1 MNFRK
6 TRYDDEPE
14 INLIPLIDVLLV
26 ILIFLAA
33 TTSFNR
39 YQQLKLS
46 LPRATGEATQQ
57 DAMHVAVSHD
67 GLYAVEGQLLPGTT
81 SAELADALR
90 QLTAARAKGTTH
102 PDEQAQ
108 ADGSSEPVLVI
119 DADAQASHAAVVRV
133 MEAARQAGIERIHFT
148 TQASP

>member
-6 TRYDDEPE
+6 SRQDDDLE

-39 YQQLKLS
+39 YQQLQLT
-46 LPRATGEATQQ
+46 LPRAAAEAQQ
-57 DAMHVAVSHD
+57 PDALHIAISHD
-67 GLYAVEGQLLPGTT
+67 GLYAVQGQLLPGTT
-81 SAELADALR
+81 TEDIAETLR
-90 QLTAARAKGTTH
+90 QWLAAQRG
-102 PDEQAQ
+102 DQA
-108 ADGSSEPVLVI
+108 ADPAESVLVI

-133 MEAARQAGIERIHFT
+133 MEAARQVGIQRVHFA

>member
-6 TRYDDEPE
+6 YQPDDHIE

-46 LPRATGEATQQ
+46 LPQATAEAMQM
-57 DAMHVAVSHD
+57 DALHIAVSHD
-67 GLYAVEGQLLPGTT
+67 GLYAIQGQVLPGTT
-81 SAELADALR
+81 TLDVAEALGQLFSTAPDAGIDPADR
-90 QLTAARAKGTTH
+90 
-102 PDEQAQ
+102 
-108 ADGSSEPVLVI
+108 VLVI

-133 MEAARQAGIERIHFT
+133 MEAARLAGIERVHFT
-148 TQASP
+148 TQAAP

>member
-6 TRYDDEPE
+6 RPHDDEIE

-39 YQQLKLS
+39 YQQLQLT
-46 LPRATGEATQQ
+46 LPRASAEALQH
-57 DAMHVAVSHD
+57 DAMHIAVSHE
-67 GLYAVEGQLLPGTT
+67 GLYALQGQLLPGTT
-81 SAELADALR
+81 TEDI
-90 QLTAARAKGTTH
+90 
-102 PDEQAQ
+102 AQ
-108 ADGSSEPVLVI
+108 ALLQLMASPSAAPLPASEQVLVI
-119 DADAQASHAAVVRV
+119 DADAQASHAAVVRA
-133 MEAARQAGIERIHFT
+133 MEAARQAGIERVHFA

>member
-6 TRYDDEPE
+6 NRQDDDLE

-39 YQQLKLS
+39 YQQLQLT
-46 LPRATGEATQQ
+46 LPRAAAEAQQ
-57 DAMHVAVSHD
+57 PDALHIAISHD
-67 GLYAVEGQLLPGTT
+67 GLYAVQGQLLPGTT
-81 SAELADALR
+81 TEDIAETLR
-90 QLTAARAKGTTH
+90 QWLAAQRV
-102 PDEQAQ
+102 AQ
-108 ADGSSEPVLVI
+108 AADPAESVLVI

-133 MEAARQAGIERIHFT
+133 MEAARQVGIQRVHFA

>member
-6 TRYDDEPE
+6 NQRDDDIE

-39 YQQLKLS
+39 YQQLKLT
-46 LPRATGEATQQ
+46 LPHATAEAQEQ
-57 DAMHVAVSHD
+57 DALRIAISAD
-67 GLYAVEGQLLPGTT
+67 GLYAAQGQVLPGTT
-81 SAELADALR
+81 SADVADALR
-90 QLTAARAKGTTH
+90 QLQGAAAST
-102 PDEQAQ
+102 PDDAQ
-108 ADGSSEPVLVI
+108 ESAERVLII

-133 MEAARQAGIERIHFT
+133 MEAARLAGIERVHFA
-148 TQASP
+148 TQAAP

>member
-6 TRYDDEPE
+6 NLQDDPVE

-39 YQQLKLS
+39 YQQLQLT
-46 LPRATGEATQQ
+46 LPSASA
-57 DAMHVAVSHD
+57 DAQKPDALHIAVSHD
-67 GLYAVEGQLLPGTT
+67 GLYAVQGQLLPGTT
-81 SAELADALR
+81 TEDIIETLR
-90 QLTAARAKGTTH
+90 QWLAGQQIETTETA
-102 PDEQAQ
+102 E
-108 ADGSSEPVLVI
+108 SVLVI

-133 MEAARQAGIERIHFT
+133 MEAARQVGIQRVNFA
-148 TQASP
+148 TQAAP